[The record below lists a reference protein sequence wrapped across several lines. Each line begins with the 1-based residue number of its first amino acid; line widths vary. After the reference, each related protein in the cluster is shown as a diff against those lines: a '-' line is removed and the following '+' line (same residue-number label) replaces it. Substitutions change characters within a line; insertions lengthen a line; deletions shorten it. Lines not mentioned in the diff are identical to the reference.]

1 MLRINTERSR
11 KLKHQP
17 SLSSSEKFLMTKYLY
32 KSRLTV
38 SRSRADGDNYHREK
52 RRVSPKATHLARDGA
67 DADVGGGGWW
77 WLAGFKGAS
86 TSYVEKEARTY
97 DREGKG

>member
-1 MLRINTERSR
+1 
-11 KLKHQP
+11 
-17 SLSSSEKFLMTKYLY
+17 MTKYLY

-86 TSYVEKEARTY
+86 TSYVEKEGRTY